1 MLNKQ
6 CKMKNSATTY
16 SAPGQGMTGLVLAT
30 VSYFAAVNKTA
41 SQLFNGKLTN
51 AFVWRMAFGTLALTV
66 ALVLEGYHISRLW
79 AVVCLL
85 QAAAMMVPAFMEYS
99 LNVKEDEV

>member
-1 MLNKQ
+1 MQDEKLCNDLF
-6 CKMKNSATTY
+6 CPRSGPDE
-16 SAPGQGMTGLVLAT
+16 PGALQ
-30 VSYFAAVNKTA
+30 TA
-41 SQLFNGKLTN
+41 SQLSNGKLTN
-51 AFVWRMAFGTLALTV
+51 AFVWRMAFGTLALTA

-85 QAAAMMVPAFMEYS
+85 QAVAMMVPAFMEYS

>member
-1 MLNKQ
+1 
-6 CKMKNSATTY
+6 MKNSATTY

-41 SQLFNGKLTN
+41 SQLFNGNLSN
-51 AFVWRMAFGTLALTV
+51 AFVWRCIVGTLLLTA

-79 AVVCLL
+79 ALVCLL
-85 QAAAMMVPAFMEYS
+85 QAVAFMVPALREYS